1 MFEYG
6 VLEAVR
12 NNAFKAFAAVFGS
25 VLLVLP
31 LTACS
36 PWNSVKT
43 VIDGG
48 ALPPMPTPEVAT
60 YVLDLS
66 GSTNP
71 MAQLDALGSGIK
83 DFMAGQ
89 SLGNPFAQNPVAP
102 RGLSIQFI
110 TQNSAQAPR
119 IVLVSLSSSQSLYS
133 FIVDKNLNVEG
144 ARQLWSKLEL
154 ARTQIW
160 QNSALLADQTECV
173 KQVVSSLGQQQLL
186 PDALTIPATTICQ
199 DAKQTAGALLRLKD
213 FIAKPGIAMGSDVAG
228 AISSSLSNLQ
238 AAHGE
243 FPSAHLTLVIASD
256 MVDEVS
262 LSLPRRLVGSD
273 NNSTCTLANK
283 DAQSQSSNNQSV
295 NVVLVGQ
302 HNSKYPITLLNQVA
316 SYWICYFNT
325 IGINHINQQSD
336 LSGF

>member
-6 VLEAVR
+6 ILEAVR

-25 VLLVLP
+25 VLIALS

-36 PWNSVKT
+36 PWNSLKT
-43 VIDGG
+43 AIDGG

-71 MAQLDALGSGIK
+71 MAQLNALGSGIK

-89 SLGNPFAQNPVAP
+89 SLGNPFAQSPVAP

-119 IVLVSLSSSQSLYS
+119 IVLVSLATSQELYS

-144 ARQLWSKLEL
+144 AQPLWNKLEY

-160 QNSALLADQTECV
+160 QNSDLLSNQSECV
-173 KQVVSSLGQQQLL
+173 KQVVGMLGQQQLL
-186 PDALTIPATTICQ
+186 PDALAIPSATICQ
-199 DAKQTAGALLRLKD
+199 DAKQTANALVQLKK
-213 FIAKPGIAMGSDVAG
+213 FIANPGIEMGSDVAG
-228 AISSSLSNLQ
+228 AVTTSLDNLQ
-238 AAHGE
+238 AARSE

-262 LSLPRRLVGSD
+262 LSLPHRLIGSD
-273 NNSTCTLANK
+273 SKSACSLANK
-283 DAQSQSSNNQSV
+283 DAGSLAIKMQGVQ
-295 NVVLVGQ
+295 VVIVGQ
-302 HNSKYPITLLNQVA
+302 HNSKYSISMLNQVT
-316 SYWICYFNT
+316 SYWTCFFNS
-325 IGINHINQQSD
+325 IGITHINQQSD